1 MKRTS
6 LAISNTSPVF
16 AGLGRFTDIAGVV
29 TSLDEGV
36 IAKNIIGKNGVAF
49 AIVTKKNLPTELKN
63 YNSFKKNMERAL
75 QGRSQQIFEAI
86 KDNSDIVD
94 NRSYFY

>member
-1 MKRTS
+1 
-6 LAISNTSPVF
+6 
-16 AGLGRFTDIAGVV
+16 
-29 TSLDEGV
+29 
-36 IAKNIIGKNGVAF
+36 
-49 AIVTKKNLPTELKN
+49 
-63 YNSFKKNMERAL
+63 MERAL